1 VLAVTSELADFFFT
15 DLVPGERYSLAN
27 VVVLVATSDGLP
39 PMALRITGLPR
50 SVDSQQVETW
60 IRALKRV
67 ASKALLVSGTGR

>member
-1 VLAVTSELADFFFT
+1 
-15 DLVPGERYSLAN
+15 
-27 VVVLVATSDGLP
+27 
-39 PMALRITGLPR
+39 MALRITGLPR